1 MFGRLHPTARSRPTT
16 ALGGFHEPVLHPSR
30 RCRPPQPPSPRLR
43 RPPLYPPSPVSRHRP
58 SSPPPPRPT
67 APHAALHAD
76 PSRLASTLIL
86 RRPRP
91 YPPPSLRL
99 RQPRLYPPPGPR
111 LRRPRL
117 YPPPGPRLR
126 RPRLYPPPGLRLRR
140 PRLYPTPGPRLQR
153 PPPHPGRASDR
164 QLHRRMLSGLL
175 RLRQR
180 RAPGC
185 QRRRW
190 Q

>member
-1 MFGRLHPTARSRPTT
+1 MFGRLHPMARSRLTT
-16 ALGGFHEPVLHPSR
+16 ASGGFHEPVLHPSR

-43 RPPLYPPSPVSRHRP
+43 RPPLHPPSPVSRHRP
-58 SSPPPPRPT
+58 SSPPPPRPS
-67 APHAALHAD
+67 APHAD

-91 YPPPSLRL
+91 YPPPG
-99 RQPRLYPPPGPR
+99 PRLQRPRPYPPPGPR
-111 LRRPRL
+111 LQRPRPYQPPCPRLRPRL
-117 YPPPGPRLR
+117 YPP
-126 RPRLYPPPGLRLRR
+126 
-140 PRLYPTPGPRLQR
+140 PGPRLQR

-164 QLHRRMLSGLL
+164 QLQRRMLGGLL

-180 RAPGC
+180 RAGC

-190 Q
+190 RHFWHAETAY